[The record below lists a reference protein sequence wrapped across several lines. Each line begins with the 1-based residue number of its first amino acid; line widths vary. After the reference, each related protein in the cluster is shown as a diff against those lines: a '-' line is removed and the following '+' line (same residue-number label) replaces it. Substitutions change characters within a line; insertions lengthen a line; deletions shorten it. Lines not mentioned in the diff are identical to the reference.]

1 MRRTI
6 WWRGTK
12 KSFSSKINITFLFQ
26 PIFIT
31 VEDKDINQLGVY
43 LDLCG
48 EREFLL
54 SAVWLSF
61 KYKEKH
67 PEWNVNQCFEQS
79 IWDVMVSEAK
89 RETKLDLKST
99 VDKINQIQNL
109 CAV

>member
-1 MRRTI
+1 M
-6 WWRGTK
+6 
-12 KSFSSKINITFLFQ
+12 
-26 PIFIT
+26 
-31 VEDKDINQLGVY
+31 EDKDINQLGVY

-61 KYKEKH
+61 KYKETH
-67 PEWNVNQCFEQS
+67 PEWNVNQCFEQA

-89 RETKLDLKST
+89 RETKLNLKST

-109 CAV
+109 CSAKK